1 MTKLQ
6 LERLGGVWSATPTP
20 FTKDL
25 KVDTVAVR
33 KMVEHHLR
41 LGVRGLF
48 LAGTCGEGPWMP
60 DAERRRLV
68 RAVRRFSRDRL
79 MIAVQ
84 VTDNSASRVV
94 ANVRAAKADGAHI
107 AVVAPPLFFLNANP
121 QTLTNHYRQ
130 ILRESEL
137 PVGIYDRGR
146 HSSVVIPESVL
157 ATIYADR
164 RVIMVKDSS
173 SDNQRREIALAAR
186 RKRPRLRLLNGNEFQ
201 CVDYLRAGY
210 DGLLLGGGIF
220 TGYLVAQMIQA
231 VAAHN
236 YARAERIQVR
246 TTRMLYAV
254 YGGDRLACW
263 LSGLKRLLVELG
275 VFRHWSNYL
284 GYPLDRSC
292 IRNIK
297 RIVAENRDV
306 LLPS

>member
-6 LERLGGVWSATPTP
+6 RERLGGVWSATPTP

-236 YARAERIQVR
+236 YARAERIQVH

-275 VFRHWSNYL
+275 VFRNWSNYL

>member
-25 KVDTVAVR
+25 KVDTVAVKR
-33 KMVEHHLR
+33 MVEHHLR

-60 DAERRRLV
+60 EVERRRLV
-68 RAVRRFSRDRL
+68 RAVTRFARQRL

-94 ANVRAAKADGAHI
+94 ANIRAAKADGAEI

-137 PVGIYDRGR
+137 PIGIYDRGR

-210 DGLLLGGGIF
+210 NGLLLGGGIF
-220 TGYLVAQMIQA
+220 TGHLVAQMVQA
-231 VAAHN
+231 VAAHD

-254 YGGDRLACW
+254 YGGDRLGCW

-275 VFRHWSNYL
+275 VFRTWSNYL

-292 IRNIK
+292 VRDIK